1 MLNPSLALLL
11 SLVVILVLIRL
22 RAPIALGV
30 LAGSA
35 LLIAFVIPFGEV
47 PRLLIETMADKQT
60 WQLLIVVPCT
70 MAFSSLLEQKGLL
83 NRLATTLEHI
93 GPKLAIHA
101 LPVVIGL
108 VPMPAGALVAA
119 TAVNKL
125 SEKLK
130 LTRERIAFTNYWFR
144 HIWEYSLPFYP
155 AIVVT
160 STVLGVPIATV
171 VGTLF
176 PMTFVASVLGIASN
190 YRTMRA
196 VPPAGN
202 TAREPIKN
210 ILLDLVKTAW
220 PILLLV
226 VLVFAKVPAWVAFP
240 SVLLVIVLQ
249 QQPTGTEM
257 KKALKYAFN
266 PQILLML
273 LAVMVYQMTA
283 KDSNAA
289 SFLIADMKAIGL
301 PPILM
306 LAGLPL
312 LIGATLGYGAAI
324 AGISLPL
331 LMPYIIDGSGIHTT
345 ALLVASGSGM
355 IGQMLS
361 PAHLCFCLSVEY
373 FQTTMGKVYRH
384 TLPLLVTMELI
395 IIAVYLFFN

>member
-1 MLNPSLALLL
+1 LNPSLALLI
-11 SLVVILVLIRL
+11 SIAAILVLIRL
-22 RAPIALGV
+22 KAPIALGV
-30 LAGSA
+30 LAGCV
-35 LLIAFVIPFGEV
+35 LLIAFVIPLEEV
-47 PRLLIETMADKQT
+47 PNLLLKTIADKQT
-60 WQLLIVVPCT
+60 WQLLIIVPCT
-70 MAFSSLLEQKGLL
+70 MAFSSLMEQKGLL

-160 STVLGVPIATV
+160 STVLGIPIATIV
-171 VGTLF
+171 RTLF
-176 PMTFVASVLGIASN
+176 PMTFVAIALGVAAN
-190 YRTMRA
+190 YRTMREI
-196 VPPAGN
+196 PPAEK
-202 TAREPIKN
+202 TTREPVKN
-210 ILLDLVKTAW
+210 ILLGLVKTAW

-226 VLVFAKVPAWVAFP
+226 ILIFAQVPAWIAFPGVLVLIIIQQKVNGAEMEVAF
-240 SVLLVIVLQ
+240 
-249 QQPTGTEM
+249 
-257 KKALKYAFN
+257 KYGFN
-266 PQILLML
+266 PQIILML
-273 LAVMVYQMTA
+273 LAVMLYQMTA

-289 SFLIADMKAIGL
+289 SFLITDMKAIGL

-312 LIGATLGYGAAI
+312 LIGAAIGYGPAI
-324 AGISLPL
+324 AGIALPL
-331 LMPYIIDGSGIHTT
+331 LLPYIIDSSGIHTT
-345 ALLVASGSGM
+345 ALLVASASGM

-373 FQTTMGKVYRH
+373 FQTTMGKVYRY
-384 TLPLLVTMELI
+384 TVPLLIIMEFTV
-395 IIAVYLFFN
+395 IAAYLFFK